1 LRKPGASRD
10 AGVAQA
16 GLSLHK
22 IRKLALRRAR
32 LILLLELAFLTLII
46 LPVPFRTLKVSGGH
60 VWIMVSSTISIDP
73 GRIALLSS
81 VNGTT
86 KVVVYDTLTKSNA
99 SFSPPN
105 SISISPQIAGN
116 KVVIAS
122 ASSLLTPAGIYYCT
136 LTSTTCSSWVLIA
149 TGPNISAMAA
159 NGPPLFV
166 GDLVVW
172 ANAGSSL
179 AYYRFSSNL
188 VTNVTAP
195 AQPHYPTTNGAIITF
210 SAKPFSNS
218 TSQTIFYLDTT
229 KGSSSSSTNTGFL
242 GFSPEISQRIIAFTD
257 NSTVPT
263 RIRYYD
269 IDRNLSSPAGGGPV
283 GEISFGNNP
292 AIWDNRIV
300 FSVSE
305 TNIGFD
311 CDGDGVISATQYCL
325 DYWNINAPNWVSP
338 TASPD
343 AVPALGSNRIIA
355 IHEDIVAFVVP
366 MGTLEVLTVPMK
378 GDVNQ
383 DGKVN
388 IIDLVLSAA
397 CFGQLLKSAN
407 C

>member
-1 LRKPGASRD
+1 M
-10 AGVAQA
+10 
-16 GLSLHK
+16 
-22 IRKLALRRAR
+22 
-32 LILLLELAFLTLII
+32 ELAFLTVII

-105 SISISPQIAGN
+105 SISISPQISGD

-122 ASSLLTPAGIYYCT
+122 ASSLFASAGIYYCT
-136 LTSTTCSSWVLIA
+136 LTSTSCSSWILIG
-149 TGPNISAMAA
+149 TGPNIAAMSSF
-159 NGPPLFV
+159 GPPVLA

-172 ANAGSSL
+172 PNAGSSSTSFS
-179 AYYRFSSNL
+179 YYSFSLNALSLNAT
-188 VTNVTAP
+188 TNVMTST
-195 AQPHYPTTNGAIITF
+195 QPHFPTTNGAIITF
-210 SAKPFSNS
+210 SAKPLSNS
-218 TSQTIFYLDTT
+218 TIDTIFYFDTT
-229 KGSSSSSTNTGFL
+229 KKSGIVNTGL
-242 GFSPEISQRIIAFTD
+242 PGFSPEISQRIIAFTD
-257 NSTVPT
+257 NSTKPT

-269 IDRNLSSPAGGGPV
+269 IDRNISSPAGSGPV
-283 GEISFGNNP
+283 GEISFGNSP

-311 CDGDGVISATQYCL
+311 CDGDGVTSATQYCL
-325 DYWNINAPNWVSP
+325 DYWNINAPSWVSP

-355 IHEDIVAFVVP
+355 IHEDLVAFVVP
-366 MGTLEVLTVPMK
+366 MGTLEVLAVPMK